1 MSKITQ
7 LLETQVGFKLGI
19 GMSHSEGVELLERIK
34 QLEDLA
40 NTVAHVGVDFGYGE
54 FQLEAQHIE
63 QARKLVPQ
71 K

>member
-1 MSKITQ
+1 MTVLKV
-7 LLETQVGFKLGI
+7 LEGQVKTGLGV
-19 GMSHSEGVELLERIK
+19 GLNHAEGAELLEYIK
-34 QLEDLA
+34 QLKDLA